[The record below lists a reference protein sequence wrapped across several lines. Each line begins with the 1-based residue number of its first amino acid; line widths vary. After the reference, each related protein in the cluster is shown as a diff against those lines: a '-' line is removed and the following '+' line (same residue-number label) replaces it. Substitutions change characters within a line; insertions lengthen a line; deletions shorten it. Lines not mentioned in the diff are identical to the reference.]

1 MAKKEVDNI
10 RVGLLKKFGSNA
22 IIMGA
27 DHEKAQYGRIS
38 TGSINL
44 DLKLGGGIPI
54 GRMTQISGAK
64 STAKST
70 LCDHIVKNA
79 QTTKV
84 EWIWTER
91 KESKG
96 RELVEEHPRK
106 VDGLICAYLD
116 VEGTKTIDWTR
127 DTIGVDTDN
136 WLYAQP
142 SGLEECLEMAHQMQK
157 DGVHLIV
164 IDSID
169 SLEPTKEYES
179 QMGESVQMGL
189 KPKMIG
195 EYCRK
200 YTATN
205 NMLVRRGDLPCTVIL
220 INQLREKIGAYGDPE
235 YCLHYD
241 TPIPLVDGRTLPI
254 GEIVENRIEG
264 EVWSYNFDKNIYEP
278 KRILDWKY
286 NGNIESK
293 DEYYTIIANG
303 VGSKNGVFSV
313 TATYDH
319 KILTDTG
326 WKEAQDLT
334 LHDKLCTKVE
344 RNINGTLLDFLA
356 GTLVGDSTLV
366 KSHKNTAYLR
376 LQDSENEEYLKW
388 KIGKLSALLPME
400 KYPSG
405 NTWRSKSS
413 VELLEIKNKLGNRDP
428 LFLFRNYSDMGL
440 AVYYMDDGSLNKG
453 KYATISINRFKGNE
467 EHLIKI
473 QRAFLRVGLE
483 CTFNI
488 RNGKFHFNK
497 DNSNELFRRISR
509 YIPPCMQYKL
519 PPEFRGLYEEF
530 ELQNNPTV
538 ENKYIDIKSIR
549 VASDRKL
556 RRKGRYDINVGE
568 HHNFLAGGTDSGFV
582 VHNTPGGRAIE
593 FYISVDL
600 RLRRG
605 DWIIEGTGES
615 KEIVGQ
621 VIKFKSNK
629 NKTYKQQQSG
639 EFDFYFEDTPIAKA
653 GEIDTF
659 KEVVVAGINYGVIE
673 RAGSWFKYRGKNIA
687 QGADNTVM
695 YLRENPEVF
704 KQVKDELF
712 SIVEREANAISKG
725 SEA

>member
-96 RELVEEHPRK
+96 REIVEEHHK
-106 VDGLICAYLD
+106 KIDGLICAYLD

-220 INQLREKIGAYGDPE
+220 INQLREKIGAYGDIE
-235 YCLHYD
+235 Y
-241 TPIPLVDGRTLPI
+241 
-254 GEIVENRIEG
+254 
-264 EVWSYNFDKNIYEP
+264 
-278 KRILDWKY
+278 
-286 NGNIESK
+286 
-293 DEYYTIIANG
+293 
-303 VGSKNGVFSV
+303 
-313 TATYDH
+313 
-319 KILTDTG
+319 
-326 WKEAQDLT
+326 
-334 LHDKLCTKVE
+334 
-344 RNINGTLLDFLA
+344 
-356 GTLVGDSTLV
+356 
-366 KSHKNTAYLR
+366 
-376 LQDSENEEYLKW
+376 
-388 KIGKLSALLPME
+388 
-400 KYPSG
+400 
-405 NTWRSKSS
+405 
-413 VELLEIKNKLGNRDP
+413 
-428 LFLFRNYSDMGL
+428 
-440 AVYYMDDGSLNKG
+440 
-453 KYATISINRFKGNE
+453 
-467 EHLIKI
+467 
-473 QRAFLRVGLE
+473 
-483 CTFNI
+483 
-488 RNGKFHFNK
+488 
-497 DNSNELFRRISR
+497 
-509 YIPPCMQYKL
+509 
-519 PPEFRGLYEEF
+519 
-530 ELQNNPTV
+530 
-538 ENKYIDIKSIR
+538 
-549 VASDRKL
+549 
-556 RRKGRYDINVGE
+556 
-568 HHNFLAGGTDSGFV
+568 
-582 VHNTPGGRAIE
+582 TPGGRAIE

-605 DWIIEGTGES
+605 DWIVEGKGDS

-621 VIKFKSNK
+621 VIKFKSHK

-673 RAGSWFKYRGKNIA
+673 RTGSWFKFHGENIA
-687 QGADNTVM
+687 QGADNTVV

>member
-1 MAKKEVDNI
+1 MSKNAVDNI

-27 DHEKAQYGRIS
+27 DHQKAQYGRIS
-38 TGSINL
+38 TGSIDL
-44 DLKLGGGIPI
+44 DLKLGGGIPV
-54 GRMTQISGAK
+54 GRISQISGAK
-64 STAKST
+64 STSKST
-70 LCDHIVKNA
+70 LCDYIVKNA
-79 QTTKV
+79 QITTI

-91 KESKG
+91 KEVKG
-96 RELVEEHPRK
+96 REQVEEHHKK
-106 VDGLICAYLD
+106 VEGMICAYLD
-116 VEGTKTIDWTR
+116 VEGTKTTEWTG
-127 DTIGVDTDN
+127 DTVGVDVNN

-142 SGLEECLEMAHQMQK
+142 TGLEEALEMAHQMQK
-157 DGVHLIV
+157 DGVNLIV

-169 SLEPTKEYES
+169 SLEPTKEYNS
-179 QMGESVQMGL
+179 QMGESVQMGI
-189 KPKMIG
+189 KPKMMG

-200 YTATN
+200 FTATN
-205 NMLVRRGDLPCTVIL
+205 NLLSREGKLPCTVIM
-220 INQLREKIGAYGDPE
+220 INQLREKIGAYGDSE

-254 GEIVENRIEG
+254 GEIVDNKVEG

-286 NGNIESK
+286 NGKIESK

-344 RNINGTLLDFLA
+344 RNINGTLLDFLT

-366 KSHKNTAYLR
+366 KAHKNTVYLR

-388 KIGKLSALLPME
+388 KLDKLSALLPMG
-400 KYPSG
+400 KYPNSM
-405 NTWRSKSS
+405 TWRSTPS
-413 VELLEIKNKLGNRDP
+413 VELLEIKDKLSNRDP
-428 LFLFRNYSDMGL
+428 LSLFRHYSDMGL

-453 KYATISINRFKGNE
+453 KYATISIKRFKGNE

-488 RNGKFHFNK
+488 RDGSFHFNIE
-497 DNSNELFRRISR
+497 NSNELFRRISR
-509 YIPPCMQYKL
+509 YIPPSMQYKL
-519 PPEFRGLYEEF
+519 PPEFKGLYEEF

-538 ENKYIDIKSIR
+538 ENKYIDIKSIG

-593 FYISVDL
+593 FYVSLDL
-600 RLRRG
+600 RLRKG
-605 DWIIEGTGES
+605 DWIVEGKGDS

-621 VIKFKSNK
+621 VVKFKSNK

-639 EFDFYFEDTPIAKA
+639 EFEFYFQDTNLFRA
-653 GEIDTF
+653 GEIDNF
-659 KEVVVAGINYGVIE
+659 KEIVVNGMNYGVIE
-673 RAGSWFKYRGKNIA
+673 RAGSWFKYQGENIA
-687 QGADNTVM
+687 QGADNVVI
-695 YLRENPEVF
+695 YLREHP
-704 KQVKDELF
+704 ELF
-712 SIVEREANAISKG
+712 NQIKNELFEIVDREATGLTKG
-725 SEA
+725 GED

>member
-1 MAKKEVDNI
+1 MAKKEIDNI
-10 RVGLLKKFGSNA
+10 RLGLLKKFGSNA

-70 LCDHIVKNA
+70 LCDHIIKNA

-84 EWIWTER
+84 EWVWTER
-91 KESKG
+91 KEVKG

-116 VEGTKTIDWTR
+116 VEGTKTIEWTR

-220 INQLREKIGAYGDPE
+220 INQLREKIGAYGDIE
-235 YCLHYD
+235 Y
-241 TPIPLVDGRTLPI
+241 
-254 GEIVENRIEG
+254 
-264 EVWSYNFDKNIYEP
+264 
-278 KRILDWKY
+278 
-286 NGNIESK
+286 
-293 DEYYTIIANG
+293 
-303 VGSKNGVFSV
+303 
-313 TATYDH
+313 
-319 KILTDTG
+319 
-326 WKEAQDLT
+326 
-334 LHDKLCTKVE
+334 
-344 RNINGTLLDFLA
+344 
-356 GTLVGDSTLV
+356 
-366 KSHKNTAYLR
+366 
-376 LQDSENEEYLKW
+376 
-388 KIGKLSALLPME
+388 
-400 KYPSG
+400 
-405 NTWRSKSS
+405 
-413 VELLEIKNKLGNRDP
+413 
-428 LFLFRNYSDMGL
+428 
-440 AVYYMDDGSLNKG
+440 
-453 KYATISINRFKGNE
+453 
-467 EHLIKI
+467 
-473 QRAFLRVGLE
+473 
-483 CTFNI
+483 
-488 RNGKFHFNK
+488 
-497 DNSNELFRRISR
+497 
-509 YIPPCMQYKL
+509 
-519 PPEFRGLYEEF
+519 
-530 ELQNNPTV
+530 
-538 ENKYIDIKSIR
+538 
-549 VASDRKL
+549 
-556 RRKGRYDINVGE
+556 
-568 HHNFLAGGTDSGFV
+568 
-582 VHNTPGGRAIE
+582 TPGGRAIE
-593 FYISVDL
+593 FYTSVDI

-605 DWIIEGTGES
+605 DWIVEGTGEN

-621 VIKFKSNK
+621 VIKFKTHK

-639 EFDFYFEDTPIAKA
+639 EFDFYFVDTPIAKA

-673 RAGSWFKYRGKNIA
+673 KSGSWFKYHGKNIA
-687 QGADNTVM
+687 QGADNTVI
-695 YLRENPEVF
+695 YLRKNPEVF

-712 SIVEREANAISKG
+712 SIVEREANAMSEG
-725 SEA
+725 SED